1 MKAIKDQRIRQVEAL
16 NSLKPEVNQEL
27 KSTESLFQKK

>member
-16 NSLKPEVNQEL
+16 NALKPEVNQEL
-27 KSTESLFQKK
+27 ESAEGLFQKK